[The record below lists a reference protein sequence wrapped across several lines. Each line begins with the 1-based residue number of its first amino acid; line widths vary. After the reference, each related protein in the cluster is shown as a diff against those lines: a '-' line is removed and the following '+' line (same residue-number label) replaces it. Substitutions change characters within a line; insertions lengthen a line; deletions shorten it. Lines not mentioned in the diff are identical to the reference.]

1 MPPDNSAL
9 KLHEGPVTAP
19 HDQPT
24 PVRPTSSTAGLQ
36 PLLLAAPQAAA
47 LCSVSEATW
56 HRMNAA
62 GRCPAPVRLS
72 RGCVRWRAE
81 ELRAWVEAGCPGRK
95 EWQARRAAR

>member
-9 KLHEGPVTAP
+9 KLHEAPVTASP
-19 HDQPT
+19 GQSAADRAAP
-24 PVRPTSSTAGLQ
+24 PAAGIQ

-47 LCSVSEATW
+47 LCGVSEATW

-62 GRCPAPVRLS
+62 GRCPAPLRLS

-81 ELRAWVEAGCPGRK
+81 ELRAWVQAGTPRRK
-95 EWQARRAAR
+95 EWEAMRGGR